1 MRLFIAINFPD
12 AMRKRLWNETAPL
25 REVGYPVRWVDADK
39 IHMTVKFLGDVD
51 GSRIDDVR
59 AGLVKAVGDTKVF
72 CLPIGQFG
80 AFPSPKRPRVLWV
93 GCENLPVLELLADAV
108 EREMSQLGF
117 EPEKGGH
124 AFRPHLTIGRVR
136 RDARPAV
143 LRGLGKRLDG
153 LEFFEEP
160 PVDSVDLMR
169 SRLGSQGPRYERL
182 GAAVLSQ

>member
-12 AMRKRLWNETAPL
+12 AMRKRLWDETAPL
-25 REVGYPVRWVDADK
+25 REVGYPIKWVDADN

-51 GSRIDDVR
+51 VSRIDDVR
-59 AGLVKAVGDTKVF
+59 AGLVKAVGDTKQF
-72 CLPIGQFG
+72 CLPMGQFG

-93 GCENLPVLELLADAV
+93 GCENLPVLELLVDAV
-108 EREMSQLGF
+108 EREMLQLDF

-124 AFRPHLTIGRVR
+124 AFRPHVTIGRVR
-136 RDARPAV
+136 RDARPAAI
-143 LRGLGKRLDG
+143 RGLAKRLEG

-182 GAAVLSQ
+182 GAVGLSR

>member
-12 AMRKRLWNETAPL
+12 AMRKRLWDETAPL
-25 REVGYPVRWVDADK
+25 REAGYPVKWVDADN
-39 IHMTVKFLGDVD
+39 IHMTVKFLGEVD

-59 AGLVKAVGDTKVF
+59 AGLVKAVGDTKPF
-72 CLPIGQFG
+72 RLPMGQFG
-80 AFPSPKRPRVLWV
+80 AFPSPRRPRVLWV

-108 EREMSQLGF
+108 EREMLQLDF

-136 RDARPAV
+136 RDARPAA
-143 LRGLGKRLDG
+143 LRGLAKRLEG

-169 SRLGSQGPRYERL
+169 SRLGSQGPRYARL
-182 GAAVLSQ
+182 GAVGLSR

>member
-12 AMRKRLWNETAPL
+12 ATRTRLWNETAPL
-25 REVGYPVRWVDADK
+25 REVGYPVRWVDAHN
-39 IHMTVKFLGDVD
+39 IHMTVKVLGDVH

-59 AGLVKAVGDTKVF
+59 AGLAKAVGDTKPF
-72 CLPIGQFG
+72 SLSIGRFG

-93 GCENLPVLELLADAV
+93 GCENLPVLELLVDAV

-117 EPEKGGH
+117 EPERGGH
-124 AFRPHLTIGRVR
+124 AFRPHVTIGRVR
-136 RDARPAV
+136 RDARPAA
-143 LRGLGKRLDG
+143 LRGIAKHLEG
-153 LEFFEEP
+153 LEFFEES

-182 GAAVLSQ
+182 DAAGLSQ

>member
-12 AMRKRLWNETAPL
+12 AMRKSLWTETAPL
-25 REVGYPVRWVDADK
+25 REIGYPVKWVEADN
-39 IHMTVKFLGDVD
+39 IHMTVKFLGDTD
-51 GSRIDDVR
+51 ESRFDEVR
-59 AGLVKAVGDTKVF
+59 AGLVKAVGDTKAF

-117 EPEKGGH
+117 APEKGGH
-124 AFRPHLTIGRVR
+124 AFRPHVTIGRVR
-136 RDARPAV
+136 RDARPAA
-143 LRGLGKRLDG
+143 LRGLAKHLEG

-182 GAAVLSQ
+182 GAAGLSQ

>member
-12 AMRKRLWNETAPL
+12 AMRTRLWNETAPL
-25 REVGYPVRWVDADK
+25 REVGYPVKWVDADN
-39 IHMTVKFLGDVD
+39 IHMTVKFLGVVD
-51 GSRIDDVR
+51 GCRIDDVR
-59 AGLVKAVGDTKVF
+59 AGLVKAVGDTKAF
-72 CLPIGQFG
+72 CLPIGRFG

-117 EPEKGGH
+117 EPETGGH
-124 AFRPHLTIGRVR
+124 AFRPHVTIGRVR
-136 RDARPAV
+136 RDGRPAA
-143 LRGLGKRLDG
+143 LRGLAKHLEG

-182 GAAVLSQ
+182 GAAGLSQ

>member
-12 AMRKRLWNETAPL
+12 AMRTRLWNETAPL
-25 REVGYPVRWVDADK
+25 REVGYPVRWVDADN

-59 AGLVKAVGDTKVF
+59 AGLVKAVGDTKAF

-93 GCENLPVLELLADAV
+93 GCEHLPVLELLADAV
-108 EREMSQLGF
+108 EREMLQLDF

-124 AFRPHLTIGRVR
+124 AFRPHVTIGRVR
-136 RDARPAV
+136 RDARPAA
-143 LRGLGKRLDG
+143 LRGLAKRLDG

-169 SRLGSQGPRYERL
+169 SRLGSQGPRYECL
-182 GAAVLSQ
+182 GAAELSQ